1 MTAMRLFRLRPL
13 SLLAGLGVAA
23 LVIPRTASSMDFSEL
38 WGSTPLVSG
47 QRLPLYRGVVPACDS
62 VRALARI
69 QGRFRD
75 REAEYWHSGLQIL
88 RFDRVTEIRGLPHG
102 SASIAQRNCVATAT
116 MNDHRNR
123 RVHYTIAENGGTL
136 GVFDGVE
143 FCVSG
148 LDRFARDCNGTTP

>member
-1 MTAMRLFRLRPL
+1 MTITRLCRVRQL

-23 LVIPRTASSMDFSEL
+23 LMIPRTASSMDFSEF
-38 WGSTPLVSG
+38 WGSTPLVSD

-62 VRALARI
+62 ARALAHI
-69 QGRFRD
+69 QARFQQ

-88 RFDRVTEIRGLPHG
+88 GFDRVAEIRGLPHG
-102 SASIAQRNCVATAT
+102 SASIAPRNCVATAA
-116 MNDHRNR
+116 MNDRRNR
-123 RVHYTIAENGGTL
+123 RVHYTIAENGGML
-136 GVFDGVE
+136 GVTDGVE